1 MERYSMTH
9 SELSISE
16 RRELASLKHRHIP
29 ISQIANRLG
38 RHRST
43 IYREIDRNSFQDK
56 DMPDYDGY
64 HCVLAHAKAQDR
76 RKKQRKL
83 IQIPKLLV
91 AVIEQLKTGWTPEQ
105 IAGRLKHENAP
116 HQVSHETI
124 YAYVY
129 SDEGHAL
136 SLAQY
141 LPMRRKKR
149 RPRYSRRSKNYIFPL
164 ERSIKQR
171 PPSIQSRVDFGDWE
185 GDLMIFQKILGQ
197 TNIAAIVERKTR
209 YAVLLKNDDRKSKPL
224 MKKLVNVFSHLPFKA
239 RKSITFD
246 RGFEFVAWRYLEA
259 EMDTQSWFC
268 DPSAPWQK
276 GSVENFNKRARR
288 YLPRDLD
295 LHALPYSSL
304 REINQKMNDTPR
316 KCLGY
321 RTPQEVFRE
330 ELMKLQ

>member
-1 MERYSMTH
+1 MTH

-16 RRELASLKHRHIP
+16 RRELASLNHRHVP
-29 ISQIANRLG
+29 ISQIANKLG

-43 IYREIDRNSFQDK
+43 IYREIVRNSFQDEE
-56 DMPDYDGY
+56 MPDYDGY
-64 HCVLAHAKAQDR
+64 HGVLAHAKAQGR

-91 AVIEQLKTGWTPEQ
+91 AVIDQLKTGWTPEQ
-105 IAGRLKHENAP
+105 IAGRLKQENAP

-129 SDEGHAL
+129 SDDGHVL

-141 LPMRRKKR
+141 LPTRRKRR
-149 RPRYSRRSKNYIFPL
+149 RPMYARRSKNYIFPE
-164 ERSIKQR
+164 ERSIQQR
-171 PPSIQSRVDFGDWE
+171 PLSVQSRTEFGDWE
-185 GDLMIFQKILGQ
+185 GDLMIFQKIFGQ
-197 TNIAAIVERKTR
+197 ANIGAFVERKTR
-209 YAVLLKNDDRKSKPL
+209 YAVLLQNDDRKSKPL
-224 MKKLVNVFSHLPFKA
+224 MKKLVNVFSPLPLKA
-239 RKSITFD
+239 RQSITFD
-246 RGFEFVAWRYLEA
+246 RGFEFVAWRDLEA
-259 EMDTQSWFC
+259 RMGTQSWFC

-295 LHALPYSSL
+295 LQALPYSSL
-304 REINQKMNDTPR
+304 REINRKMNDTPR

-321 RTPQEVFRE
+321 RTPTEAFRE